1 MSVSVGIPR
10 LTAAA
15 CVAAFLFLNTTAIVA
30 QPPAPDA
37 AKAKARGPR
46 QPVPDDAAGFQP
58 IFDGKSLTNWDG
70 DPTFW
75 RVENG
80 AITGESTAEKVLKAN
95 TFIIWRGGTTKDFEL
110 KLDFRMNGGNSGV
123 QYRSQPLP
131 DAGKYVLK
139 GYQADMDAAVVH
151 TGMLYEERGRGF
163 LAERGR
169 VVRIVEGGQRKL
181 IGTPGTPDEL
191 KAVIKTDDWNQL
203 HIIAR
208 GSTITHVINGRIM
221 SICIDDDAQGR
232 SMEGLL
238 GLQLHQGP
246 PMKIEFRNILLR
258 TL

>member
-1 MSVSVGIPR
+1 MSVSVEIPR

-15 CVAAFLFLNTTAIVA
+15 CVAAFLFLNPVVVA

-37 AKAKARGPR
+37 AKAKFRGPR

-131 DAGKYVLK
+131 DVGKYVLK